1 MTGKKRRKGQGGGGG
16 GAELGA
22 RAQKLLKEAA
32 ELYERRAK
40 GNTKSTLKAAWRA
53 AEDFVDTAGQLQGV
67 STQDVKLLRQR
78 LADVHAERVQGAPD
92 DDKDDGAKLRT
103 GDWVKAHSLAEN
115 HLNGER
121 GHLASFDQEKG
132 RWEVHFP
139 FATGGA
145 VTCRIRERNLSKDT
159 ERSSKDHVD
168 QAWRL
173 FRRGQ
178 YEVAEG
184 CCHQALQLAW
194 TFEEQTNAAHCLC
207 AVTHAEAQRHA
218 ISDWGHDRELEL
230 VAMRALQLLRTSAS
244 FRSALPDVANPSTIV
259 PFLRKMRA
267 AASAFGLEAAAPHL
281 GYRWVA
287 LEAPSPLQAPGS
299 RLATLRAEQTASPN
313 GFANCRPMRQAEIL
327 VLCLQVLTR
336 PFLDDAQSALLCRGV
351 DEKLAEL
358 VAAAKPNTDV
368 SDLRA
373 ADFAACGASV
383 EDTVEAL
390 RRIAQTPPPTVPG
403 YDCRMTTADNP
414 TMTVGE
420 EWVLPLFLV
429 GKTEAPF
436 VELQAQNFAGY
447 LMESALHRPQ
457 HHPLRRPLK
466 IALGGEQKRA
476 AARLA
481 AARSARPEDAA
492 ALVNSAFANIDDGT
506 PVRQLQE
513 VMQGAGVPDDSLQ
526 DAVVRLRRIS
536 AVEPGSMKGRSQRRS
551 LDWVALPDHRLVL
564 SARKAETLHFEGIC
578 EKALRCEKPQ
588 RTIRKANQQYVSLG
602 VAPEELSHEQREADY
617 DMSGV
622 LPAVDL
628 TGSALVQLHL
638 QETVEEQSGAY
649 GFPDCDGCREVRTG
663 ARVVVVEGERKEMAK
678 PRRRELVQGCSGR
691 VSSCYAAGVSGHTT
705 GWANVL
711 QDPAEQLVVLR
722 RRVGLPD
729 SPCWHGMIVE
739 DCCIADLL
747 PGGPGDEMGL
757 LVGAVL
763 WEIGGVRMQRDEDVE
778 DALQR
783 VPVGGEIAL
792 LIRFQPQF
800 VRCSRLRVIE
810 EAPPLRRCEQSES
823 VRFFDVPIS
832 PLIGEGCCITFALVA
847 PDGWATQGRLAS
859 PLPAMIALPGGSGDC
874 LSDWILDWRVEDRGW
889 AAFVP
894 LLPKGRSTAMWT
906 SASADLIRNL
916 VHRLLRDYSVEGGR
930 FHLAARC
937 TGGSAA
943 MHWAVTCPG
952 FFHSLVVLQ
961 GTFITQDLNL
971 AYRLVGIPV
980 AIYAADFKETARG
993 NGRETYRALLTA
1005 GHYPDPVLYTVP
1017 DTVYEDLARSVSAD
1031 HLFGVLEAARPK
1043 QPVDWWTKLQ
1053 HLRRVR
1059 EEWDARSAEDIAEY
1073 VSLWRKYFGTDM
1085 TMAPPTDP
1093 AHDAAYGP
1101 PGAAVQCTS
1110 CHGAGVVG
1118 DVPYEMCQL
1127 CGGAGRRSAASVQ
1140 TP

>member
-588 RTIRKANQQYVSLG
+588 RTIRATATASAARRAEGQ
-602 VAPEELSHEQREADY
+602 
-617 DMSGV
+617 
-622 LPAVDL
+622 PAVRVAGG
-628 TGSALVQLHL
+628 GSGGAQPRAAGSGLRHVRSPAGGGSDGIGACAATPAGDGGGAERCVRLPRLRRL
-638 QETVEEQSGAY
+638 QRGSHRRPCRGGGRRAQG
-649 GFPDCDGCREVRTG
+649 DGEATQARAG
-663 ARVVVVEGERKEMAK
+663 ARVLRPSQQLLRG
-678 PRRRELVQGCSGR
+678 RRQRAHNGLGQRAAGPSRAAGGPQATRRVAGLAVLARHDSGR
-691 VSSCYAAGVSGHTT
+691 
-705 GWANVL
+705 
-711 QDPAEQLVVLR
+711 
-722 RRVGLPD
+722 
-729 SPCWHGMIVE
+729 
-739 DCCIADLL
+739 LL
-747 PGGPGDEMGL
+747 
-757 LVGAVL
+757 
-763 WEIGGVRMQRDEDVE
+763 
-778 DALQR
+778 
-783 VPVGGEIAL
+783 
-792 LIRFQPQF
+792 
-800 VRCSRLRVIE
+800 
-810 EAPPLRRCEQSES
+810 
-823 VRFFDVPIS
+823 
-832 PLIGEGCCITFALVA
+832 
-847 PDGWATQGRLAS
+847 
-859 PLPAMIALPGGSGDC
+859 
-874 LSDWILDWRVEDRGW
+874 
-889 AAFVP
+889 
-894 LLPKGRSTAMWT
+894 
-906 SASADLIRNL
+906 
-916 VHRLLRDYSVEGGR
+916 HR
-930 FHLAARC
+930 
-937 TGGSAA
+937 
-943 MHWAVTCPG
+943 
-952 FFHSLVVLQ
+952 
-961 GTFITQDLNL
+961 
-971 AYRLVGIPV
+971 
-980 AIYAADFKETARG
+980 
-993 NGRETYRALLTA
+993 
-1005 GHYPDPVLYTVP
+1005 
-1017 DTVYEDLARSVSAD
+1017 
-1031 HLFGVLEAARPK
+1031 
-1043 QPVDWWTKLQ
+1043 
-1053 HLRRVR
+1053 
-1059 EEWDARSAEDIAEY
+1059 
-1073 VSLWRKYFGTDM
+1073 
-1085 TMAPPTDP
+1085 
-1093 AHDAAYGP
+1093 
-1101 PGAAVQCTS
+1101 
-1110 CHGAGVVG
+1110 
-1118 DVPYEMCQL
+1118 
-1127 CGGAGRRSAASVQ
+1127 
-1140 TP
+1140 